1 MTESTVGS
9 GRMAAR
15 SLESGGGW
23 RRQLKMAAAMTVS
36 EWRLLLRE
44 PSAFFFTLVFPI
56 LLVLVF
62 GGIFGNDPADGF
74 EGVGAMDR
82 QVPAYCVLIIG
93 TLAIFNIPIQLASY
107 RELGVLRRLRATP
120 VRAWMVFGAQLAVG
134 IVVTALGT
142 VLMLIIG
149 RILFDL
155 QMPARPFAT
164 ALALLLG
171 VVSFASAGFLIAA
184 LATSSRQVQV
194 VANLLYFPQLFLS
207 GTSFPREL
215 FPHWLRVISEWLPL
229 SQLVLQVQS
238 LWFGDGWRVSS
249 LIYLAVLFVIG
260 NALSIRLFRW
270 EK

>member
-1 MTESTVGS
+1 MTDSTVATDS
-9 GRMAAR
+9 VAGRTP
-15 SLESGGGW
+15 GNGGW
-23 RRQLKMAAAMTVS
+23 RRQLTMTAAMTVS

-74 EGVGAMDR
+74 DGIGAMDR

-120 VRAWMVFGAQLAVG
+120 VRAWMLFASQLIVG
-134 IVVTALGT
+134 FAVTALGT

-155 QMPARPFAT
+155 HMPARPFAT

-215 FPHWLRVISEWLPL
+215 FPHWLRVVSEWLPL
-229 SQLVLQVQS
+229 SQLVLQVQA
-238 LWFGDGWRVSS
+238 LWFGDGWRATS
-249 LIYLAVLFVIG
+249 LVYLAVLFVVG
-260 NALSIRLFRW
+260 TALSVRLFRW